1 MSAYFKTVIKSI
13 LVFLFW
19 PALHAIC
26 RRFVPKENFFRLL
39 YLSVNIL
46 DFQEVLDR
54 RHAIII
60 EKYNFFNL
68 LRVTLLTLFLERGAN
83 QSFSKLEN
91 RTFFRY
97 IPTDLWVSCDT
108 FPSYILSMHPVPTWK
123 LSETLT
129 RVERRREFCSGKFGS
144 FAFGNKILET
154 LKLAYDLPLIV
165 L

>member
-68 LRVTLLTLFLERGAN
+68 LHVTLLTLFFL
-83 QSFSKLEN
+83 
-91 RTFFRY
+91 
-97 IPTDLWVSCDT
+97 
-108 FPSYILSMHPVPTWK
+108 
-123 LSETLT
+123 
-129 RVERRREFCSGKFGS
+129 SGKGRKSKFLKVGKPHVFPIYPNWS
-144 FAFGNKILET
+144 VSVMWHFPIIHPEHASSANLKTLRDFNKSRKKARILFWKVWVVRLRE
-154 LKLAYDLPLIV
+154 
-165 L
+165 